1 MSGGFTSAHLVYLVQ
16 SIGWTLVLSVLAFL
30 LGGIGGFC
38 VMLARISPR
47 AWLSRAGLVYI
58 EAIQGIPLLIL
69 LFIVYFGLSVYGYQV
84 PALVA
89 AGLAL
94 MVYSSAYLGD
104 IWRGCIEAM
113 PKPQWE
119 ASECLSLTRWQ
130 TLRLVIIPQA
140 MRLALPPTVGFL
152 VQLIK
157 MTSLASV
164 ISFVELTRAGQIINN
179 SIFQPFLIFGL
190 VGAFYFVLCY
200 PLSRWSQSMGTSS
213 MSAIVKVGDIHKS
226 FGSNHVLKG
235 VSFEVNKGEMI
246 AVIGASGSG
255 KSTALRCIDRLETI
269 DQGQIEVC
277 GIRVDDPKVDL
288 HLLRREVGIVF
299 QSYNLFPHLTV
310 EENIMLAL
318 RHVKKMPRDEAHR
331 IALNVLEQVGLAQ
344 KVDSYPEQLSGGQQ
358 QRVAIARS
366 LAMSPKVM
374 LFDEVTSALDPQ
386 LTGEV
391 LRVMEDLAADGM
403 TMLLVTHEMAFA
415 KRVADRIIYMHQGKV
430 WEVGDGSMLDAPR
443 TPELR
448 EFLDNGL

>member
-1 MSGGFTSAHLVYLVQ
+1 
-16 SIGWTLVLSVLAFL
+16 
-30 LGGIGGFC
+30 
-38 VMLARISPR
+38 
-47 AWLSRAGLVYI
+47 
-58 EAIQGIPLLIL
+58 
-69 LFIVYFGLSVYGYQV
+69 
-84 PALVA
+84 
-89 AGLAL
+89 
-94 MVYSSAYLGD
+94 
-104 IWRGCIEAM
+104 
-113 PKPQWE
+113 
-119 ASECLSLTRWQ
+119 
-130 TLRLVIIPQA
+130 
-140 MRLALPPTVGFL
+140 
-152 VQLIK
+152 
-157 MTSLASV
+157 
-164 ISFVELTRAGQIINN
+164 
-179 SIFQPFLIFGL
+179 
-190 VGAFYFVLCY
+190 
-200 PLSRWSQSMGTSS
+200 

-318 RHVKKMPRDEAHR
+318 RHVKKMSRDEARR
-331 IALNVLEQVGLAQ
+331 IAMNVLEQVGLAQ
-344 KVDSYPEQLSGGQQ
+344 KADAYPEQLSGGQQ

-448 EFLDNGL
+448 AFLDNGL